1 MELIECRNRGK
12 CNRERNKIDITNEIE
27 KGENREELKGIGIDM
42 SRIGE
47 GVIEK
52 RRQKRY
58 IIKKGI

>member
-1 MELIECRNRGK
+1 MRSK
-12 CNRERNKIDITNEIE
+12 